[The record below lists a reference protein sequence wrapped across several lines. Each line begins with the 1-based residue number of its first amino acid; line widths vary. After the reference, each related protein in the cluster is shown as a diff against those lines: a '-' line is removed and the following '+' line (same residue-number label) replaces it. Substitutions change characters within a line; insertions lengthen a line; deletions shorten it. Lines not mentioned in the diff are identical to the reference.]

1 MYGPSDSDSPHR
13 DYLQRIEVGET
24 MSLKRTGSWLATWVL
39 VVAAAS
45 LAAAQTP
52 PGHAIGDFQLFSSGE
67 QASLGGG
74 PRANQGLF
82 FTYNGLYWT
91 ISAPDT
97 ATLGVP
103 AGPENARVVYWGPG
117 DESSATQGS
126 SMNTGFITSTWS
138 GGHEISVGWVREH
151 HGLMFTY
158 QDLHG
163 VTQEE
168 TKEFVHVYFDDRVWG
183 AGGYRHLEGDVDSLL
198 ISQEIESLPVVYD
211 SVTLR
216 NNSKYKSVALSYLYR
231 QHPMMGG
238 GMFEW
243 IVGARWLQF
252 KERFD
257 VDAIGGIL
265 DETHIM
271 TWADNEI
278 IGPEVGLRWFRRS
291 NRWTLSV
298 QGSFVAGTNLQAV
311 RQKGIV
317 GTALGNAQQSQPQYF
332 RPLALR
338 AQSNDDVEHM
348 TEFSP
353 VVDLKIELKWQATRA
368 LAFNVGWNGMWMDN
382 IARPT
387 GMVNYELGETY
398 VLGILADKNEQD
410 VFLNGLRAGIEF
422 NR

>member
-1 MYGPSDSDSPHR
+1 
-13 DYLQRIEVGET
+13 

-39 VVAAAS
+39 VFAAAS
-45 LAAAQTP
+45 LVAAQTP
-52 PGHAIGDFQLFSSGE
+52 TGQAIGDFQLFASGE
-67 QASLGGG
+67 QASLSGG

-82 FTYNGLYWT
+82 FTFNGLYWT
-91 ISAPDT
+91 ISSPDV
-97 ATLGVP
+97 ATFGVP
-103 AGPENARVVYWGPG
+103 AEAANARVVFWGPG
-117 DESSATQGS
+117 EVSSATQGS
-126 SMNTGFITSTWS
+126 SMDTGFITSAFS

-151 HGLMFTY
+151 HGLVFTY

-168 TKEFVHVYFDDRVWG
+168 TKEFVHVFYDDRVWG
-183 AGGYRHLEGDVDSLL
+183 AGGFRHLEGDVDPLVAV
-198 ISQEIESLPVVYD
+198 QEIESLPVVYD
-211 SVTLR
+211 SATLR
-216 NNSKYKSVALSYLYR
+216 NNSKYKSAALAYLYR

-243 IVGARWLQF
+243 TVGARWLQF

-271 TWADNEI
+271 TWGDNQI
-278 IGPEVGLRWFRRS
+278 IGPEIGLRWFRRS
-291 NRWTLSV
+291 GRWTLSA

-311 RQKGIV
+311 RQKGLV
-317 GTALGNAQQSQPQYF
+317 GSNLGNSPQGLPQTF
-332 RPLALR
+332 LPLAMR
-338 AQSNDDVEHM
+338 AQSNDDIEHM

-353 VVDLKIELKWQATRA
+353 VIDFKVELKWQATRA
-368 LAFNVGWNGMWMDN
+368 LAFNVGWNGLWMDN

-387 GMVNYELGETY
+387 GMVNYELGETF
-398 VLGILADKNEQD
+398 VLGILPDQNRQD
-410 VFLNGLRAGIEF
+410 VFLNGLRAGVEF